1 MAMSTVKA
9 PSMSSHNRIATA
21 LGLVLLASAG
31 CDILEDLDNPRT
43 LVNVAVTHH
52 ATPEAGAF
60 PDRGADGETRTF
72 ETDEGWSVILDTAYV
87 TTSAVTLHRC
97 DEGEVAFDFYWG
109 PLAEDMRAQDLDM
122 KTLAAEAVRR
132 SEFCGMTLQYG
143 PDPGDVS
150 DVSRGGATFYLEG
163 TAAKDGI
170 VLPFTVSSFE
180 TLDVSLDLSTM
191 DGGDPLVVE
200 GGEDVP
206 VELTVSKTYDR
217 FFDGIEF
224 GSASAADLQAQV
236 AAVLVLE
243 TSVSRGR
250 VAPR

>member
-1 MAMSTVKA
+1 MSR
-9 PSMSSHNRIATA
+9 PHRIASA
-21 LGLVLLASAG
+21 LGLSLLASAA
-31 CDILEDLDNPRT
+31 CDIFEGLENPRT

-72 ETDEGWSVILDTAYV
+72 ETDEGWSVILEKAYV

-97 DEGEVAFDFYWG
+97 DEGEVDFDFYWG
-109 PLAEDMRAQDLDM
+109 PLAEDMRTQDLDM
-122 KTLAAEAVRR
+122 QTLAGEPVRS
-132 SEFCGMTLQYG
+132 SEFCGMAVQYG
-143 PDPGDVS
+143 PDPGYVS
-150 DVSRGGATFYLEG
+150 DVAYGGATFYLEG
-163 TAAKDGI
+163 TAAKAG
-170 VLPFTVSSFE
+170 VVFPFTVSSFE

-200 GGEDVP
+200 GGEDAP

-217 FFDGIEF
+217 FFDGIDF
-224 GSASAADLQAQV
+224 GSAGAGDLQAQV
-236 AAVLVLE
+236 ASVLVLE